1 MLHHERK
8 YKKSLQFEPG
18 TTDANKDIFKRQ

>member
-8 YKKSLQFEPG
+8 YKKRLQLEPG
-18 TTDANKDIFKRQ
+18 TTEANKDIFKWQ